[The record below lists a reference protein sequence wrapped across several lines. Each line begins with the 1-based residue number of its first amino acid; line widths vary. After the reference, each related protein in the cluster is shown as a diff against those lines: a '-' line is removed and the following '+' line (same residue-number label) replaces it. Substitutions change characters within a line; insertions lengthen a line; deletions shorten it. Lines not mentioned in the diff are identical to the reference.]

1 MMMIG
6 MMHDKV
12 IANLSSLINTFV
24 TFFLFL
30 MFLFFS
36 CLCVVSQTSPTKL
49 NVHMKW
55 HAQCSRLIHHSL
67 CLHEATPTHM
77 THPFTVTDRLVTL
90 HQCKPSSP
98 SLSCHHWLYRHHHYL
113 SDPHTPRIPAVLRVE
128 DPCRIHRPSRP
139 CYLDVLLCELQ
150 LLTLRTLDFK
160 PSRLKW

>member
-1 MMMIG
+1 MMTIG

-49 NVHMKW
+49 NVRMKW
-55 HAQCSRLIHHSL
+55 HAQCSGLIHHSL

-98 SLSCHHWLYRHHHYL
+98 SLSCQQFRLPQSPLCNYGLIYL
-113 SDPHTPRIPAVLRVE
+113 LVRFLDLPSNPRR
-128 DPCRIHRPSRP
+128 
-139 CYLDVLLCELQ
+139 
-150 LLTLRTLDFK
+150 
-160 PSRLKW
+160 KWAKKGL